1 MCKDAVPSWFFVVV
15 VCVGGPLSIAFSFL
29 YERVKNKTF
38 CSNLSDA
45 AFDAIHEEL
54 KRRLEGDDPE
64 FWELLVKLRNED
76 ATRLLNVQDSVLL
89 KSLKGSGLFETIHDE
104 ADNPASNIVSS
115 FLALDQ
121 ESIQKIQSLLE
132 SFRNTWSADDQGKVM
147 SLQQQL
153 TGKFP
158 LKLTKTPTEHQVQ
171 L

>member
-1 MCKDAVPSWFFVVV
+1 MSFSTFL
-15 VCVGGPLSIAFSFL
+15 PLHNFKCLFNESTREFKENTIDLA
-29 YERVKNKTF
+29 
-38 CSNLSDA
+38 SNFDA

-54 KRRLEGDDPE
+54 KRCLEGDDSA
-64 FWELLVKLRNED
+64 FWKLLLKLRNED

-104 ADNPASNIVSS
+104 ADNPGSNIVSS